1 MMLRLDK
8 LGVQFGGVCAV
19 DGVELEL
26 KEGEIRALI
35 GPNGAGKTTVFN
47 LVTGMTAPTSGKINF
62 LGQEI
67 QGLPAYR
74 IAKLGIARTFQN
86 IRLFSGISVMENLLI
101 GAHLQGNSGFIRA
114 MAGGFLTRRE
124 ERKLLALAEETLGF
138 VGLEIDP
145 REKATSLSYGDQRR
159 LEIARAL
166 AAKPRLLLL
175 DEPAAG
181 MNPQEKVALV
191 KLVQKIRQGG
201 ISIFLV
207 EHDMQV
213 VGSLADSV
221 SVLDYGK
228 LIAEGSPA
236 EVRENPRVIEAYL
249 GA

>member
-1 MMLRLDK
+1 MMLRLEK
-8 LGVQFGGVCAV
+8 IGVQFGGVCAV
-19 DGVELEL
+19 DGVNLELED
-26 KEGEIRALI
+26 GEIRALI

-47 LVTGMTAPTSGKINF
+47 LITGMTAPTSGKIIF
-62 LGQEI
+62 QGKEI

-74 IAKLGIARTFQN
+74 IAKIGIARTFQN
-86 IRLFSGISVMENLLI
+86 IRLFSGISVMENILI
-101 GAHLQGNSGFIRA
+101 GAHLQGHSGFFRA
-114 MAGGFLTRRE
+114 MACGLLTIRE
-124 ERKLLALAEETLGF
+124 EKRLLHLAEESLSF

-145 REKATSLSYGDQRR
+145 REKASNLSYGDQRR

-191 KLVQKIRQGG
+191 KLVQAIRQKG
-201 ISIFLV
+201 ISVFLV

-213 VGSLADSV
+213 VGSLADTV
-221 SVLDYGK
+221 SVLDYGR

-236 EVRENPRVIEAYL
+236 DIRENPRVIEAYL